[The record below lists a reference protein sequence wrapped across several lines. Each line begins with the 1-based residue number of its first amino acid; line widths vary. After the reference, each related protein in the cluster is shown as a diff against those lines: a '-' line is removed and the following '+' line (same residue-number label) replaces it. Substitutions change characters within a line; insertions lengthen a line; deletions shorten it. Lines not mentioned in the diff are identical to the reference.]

1 MSGKPTKNQ
10 MLRELVY
17 VCIRWLKIGAVW
29 GMISQTAALVLDRMY
44 DPSPTLVF
52 LGAAFGGEL
61 LMCLCKRIFA
71 RKGENESYE

>member
-1 MSGKPTKNQ
+1 MNKEKKGQ

-17 VCIRWLKIGAVW
+17 ICLRWLKIGAVW
-29 GMISQTAALVLDRMY
+29 GMVSQSVALVFDRMF
-44 DPSPTLVF
+44 DPTPTLVF

-71 RKGENESYE
+71 KKDEEETV